1 MNKKEK
7 NKIIEEIREK
17 LNAEDELLI
26 VMTGGKTI
34 ALGTPV
40 EMTAAILGLLRKI
53 KESNILGEMAVEAL
67 IQELTNKSEPE
78 ELTDE
83 EIDKK
88 LDELNKKLK
97 SLIKELR

>member
-17 LNAEDELLI
+17 LNAEDEMLI
-26 VMTGGKTI
+26 VMAGEKTI
-34 ALGTPV
+34 AMGTPV